1 MSSRAR
7 REVRA
12 AKDLGMEGG
21 SIALF
26 SRAVVTGEVIGYA
39 PSPGAGYS
47 KADAQIIGV
56 ELERIAGEGAGV
68 ATETVVASARPADAP
83 LHPFFTWEDKKAA
96 DQFRLSE
103 ARNLINHL
111 DVVVRTTSG
120 DAVRTKAFYSC
131 VIPVTHVVTEAE
143 DAVDEESGADV
154 AADAPSARRC
164 YIPVF
169 TAATRE
175 DTKDQLYR
183 QAVRDL
189 QGWQLRYAAI
199 GDDRLQPVFDAL
211 GSLLPA

>member
-12 AKDLGMEGG
+12 AKDIGMESGG
-21 SIALF
+21 ISIF
-26 SRAVVTGEVIGYA
+26 SRAVVTGEVVGYA

-47 KADAQIIGV
+47 KADAQVIGE
-56 ELERIAGEGAGV
+56 ELGRIAGEGVGV
-68 ATETVVASARPADAP
+68 ATETVVASARPAKAP

-96 DQFRLSE
+96 NLFRLSE

-111 DVVVRTTSG
+111 DVIVRTRSG
-120 DAVRTKAFYSC
+120 DTVRAKAFYSC
-131 VIPVTHVVTEAE
+131 VIPVTHSVEEPEEDSEEDDGGEEEEEAP
-143 DAVDEESGADV
+143 AS
-154 AADAPSARRC
+154 RRC

-189 QGWQLRYAAI
+189 QGWQMRYAAI
-199 GDDRLQPVFDAL
+199 GDERLQPVFDAL